1 MNIYE
6 EKLII
11 VGGERP
17 GEGRRRGGGG
27 DARHLFSFQNS
38 FAGLPQPLR
47 AVPSRPVLQHP
58 TAEREEGFHRLEPHP
73 PPPTQIWWRPL
84 CPSKWQTGSPPALH
98 TPPDSHNCVMEVFLN
113 CNLITILIAL
123 NGIMMGNKQEESEG
137 EGVERGEWG
146 VQQLCGASVAAA

>member
-1 MNIYE
+1 MAGRGRGCQTSFFLP
-6 EKLII
+6 KQFCRTSSAAPC
-11 VGGERP
+11 RP
-17 GEGRRRGGGG
+17 
-27 DARHLFSFQNS
+27 
-38 FAGLPQPLR
+38 
-47 AVPSRPVLQHP
+47 VPSRPVLQHP
-58 TAEREEGFHRLEPHP
+58 TAERQEGFHRLEPHP

>member
-1 MNIYE
+1 MPDIFFPS
-6 EKLII
+6 KTVLQDFLS
-11 VGGERP
+11 R
-17 GEGRRRGGGG
+17 
-27 DARHLFSFQNS
+27 S
-38 FAGLPQPLR
+38 
-47 AVPSRPVLQHP
+47 VPSRPVLQHP